1 VLSTLKVI
9 DMSEDKLSQLSKF
22 KYINI
27 ETYRKNGLGVRTPIW
42 FIILD
47 GLIYFRTDAKSGKV
61 KRIRNNP
68 DVRIA
73 PCDIRGNVTGNWLDG
88 KTYFANSEESSTVHS
103 MINKKYGF
111 MTTLIRIFNKIRR
124 TNPAVIAIVPN

>member
-1 VLSTLKVI
+1 
-9 DMSEDKLSQLSKF
+9 MSEDKLSQLSKF

-73 PCDIRGNVTGNWLDG
+73 PCDIRGNVRGQWLDG
-88 KTYFANSEESSTVHS
+88 KTYFADSEESSTVHS

-124 TNPAVIAIVPN
+124 TNPVVIAIVPN